1 VPGTHLTSGPAETKT
16 AGPPIKEN
24 IVSLF
29 RKTTTPPP
37 PAAGTGPAIS
47 LDKVPSGLVSLAK
60 TAAVSLEKTGLT
72 GQRAAVYLVLDH
84 SGSMIPF
91 YQDGSVQ
98 RLAEQALG
106 LSVNL
111 DDDGRVPLVYFG
123 SHVSQ
128 VEDADLT
135 GYQGVI
141 NRTHPQVGWGS
152 TNYAA
157 AIDYIVDLHGDSS
170 IPGLVIFQSDG
181 EPDSQQ
187 YAEDALREAS
197 TSPLFFAFV
206 GFGNNIRFLERLDN
220 LRGRAVDNAS
230 FFHARDPHRV
240 SDAQLYDGITH
251 EYAAWLTAARTAGI
265 LR

>member
-1 VPGTHLTSGPAETKT
+1 M
-16 AGPPIKEN
+16 
-24 IVSLF
+24 SLF
-29 RKTTTPPP
+29 RKSTTLP
-37 PAAGTGPAIS
+37 PATGTGPAMS
-47 LDKVPSGLVSLAK
+47 LDKVPTGLVNLAK

-111 DDDGRVPLVYFG
+111 DDDGRVPLIYFG
-123 SHVSQ
+123 SHVTQ
-128 VEDADLT
+128 VEDADLD

-141 NRTHPQVGWGS
+141 NRTHPTVSWGS

-157 AIDYIVDLHGDSS
+157 AIDYTVDLHGDSPL
-170 IPGLVIFQSDG
+170 PGLVIFQTDG
-181 EPDSQQ
+181 EPDSRP
-187 YAEDALREAS
+187 AAIEALREAS
-197 TSPLFFAFV
+197 RLPLFFAFV
-206 GFGNNIRFLERLDN
+206 GFGNNIRFLEELDT
-220 LRGRAVDNAS
+220 LGGRTVDNAS

-240 SDAQLYDGITH
+240 SDSELYDGLTV
-251 EYAAWLTAARTAGI
+251 EFAQWLAAARAAGI

>member
-1 VPGTHLTSGPAETKT
+1 M
-16 AGPPIKEN
+16 
-24 IVSLF
+24 SLF
-29 RKTTTPPP
+29 RKTTATPP

-47 LDKVPSGLVSLAK
+47 LDKVPTGLVNLAK
-60 TAAVSLEKTGLT
+60 TAAVSLDKQGLT

-84 SGSMIPF
+84 SGSMTPF
-91 YQDGSVQ
+91 YRDGSVQ

-111 DDDGRVPLVYFG
+111 DDDGRVPLIYFG
-123 SHVSQ
+123 SHVNQ
-128 VEDADLT
+128 AEDADLT
-135 GYQGVI
+135 RYQGVI
-141 NRTHPQVGWGS
+141 NRTHNSVGWGS

-157 AIDYIVDLHGDSS
+157 AIDYVTDLHHGQPL
-170 IPGLVIFQSDG
+170 PGLAIFQSDG

-240 SDAQLYDGITH
+240 TDAQLYDGITH
-251 EYAAWLTAARTAGI
+251 EYAGWLGAATAKGI
-265 LR
+265 VR